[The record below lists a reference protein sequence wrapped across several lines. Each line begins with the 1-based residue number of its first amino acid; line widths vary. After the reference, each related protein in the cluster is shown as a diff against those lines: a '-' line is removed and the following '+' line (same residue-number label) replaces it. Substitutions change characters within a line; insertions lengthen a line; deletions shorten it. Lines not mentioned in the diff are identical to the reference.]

1 MANASVVFGSS
12 SVAVTKELATANV
25 GSGVLDGSLSMAESV
40 CVSGSAASFM
50 YSTNEWGLT
59 LLA

>member
-1 MANASVVFGSS
+1 MANVSVVCGSS

-50 YSTNEWGLT
+50 CSTNE
-59 LLA
+59 